1 VERGVYWVNF
11 TRSLKYPF
19 QDSDW
24 LTKLIVG
31 GLLNLVPVANL
42 LSAGFSLE
50 AMRMGTQ
57 GHEKLPEWENWLDK
71 FVLGLMGAIISVIYS
86 LIPIILMTAGGLG
99 SDGATGAGLLLGTM
113 ALFLVAFLMP
123 MIMANYVARQ
133 QFGAAFSLGEVFDHL
148 KVVLG
153 DFIVAWVLAIV
164 IAFFMFLVMFI
175 PIVGWIIALFAGFYI
190 QVVFANIFGQLYYQ
204 GSLPAEEN

>member
-1 VERGVYWVNF
+1 MNF

-19 QDSDW
+19 QDPDW
-24 LTKLIVG
+24 ITKLIVG

-50 AMRMGTQ
+50 AMRLGTQ
-57 GHEKLPEWENWLDK
+57 GQEKLPEWEKWWDK
-71 FVLGLMGAIISVIYS
+71 FVLGLMGAIISVIYG
-86 LIPIILMTAGGLG
+86 LIPIMLMTAGGLG
-99 SDGATGAGLLLGTM
+99 SDTAMGAGLLLGTIAM
-113 ALFLVAFLMP
+113 FLVAFLMP

-133 QFGAAFSLGEVFDHL
+133 QFGAAFALGEVFDHL

-164 IAFFMFLVMFI
+164 MALFLFLVMLI

-204 GSLPAEEN
+204 GSAPMDNSPSEEN